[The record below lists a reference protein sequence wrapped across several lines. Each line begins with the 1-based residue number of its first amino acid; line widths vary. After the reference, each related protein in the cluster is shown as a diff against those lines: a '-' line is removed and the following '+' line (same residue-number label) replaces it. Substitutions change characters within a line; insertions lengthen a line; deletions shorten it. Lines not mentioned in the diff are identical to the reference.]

1 MEALGSA
8 ICDGRVKEADLNCVV
23 EELRLPARFFAELTA
38 HLDGIGVVVVPD
50 DVDGHEDNTGFD
62 RDGLSVFLE
71 RVGGHRILTAKEE
84 RDLAAII
91 GVGRLAEQWLAS
103 GRVPEDAIPELQR
116 QARAG
121 DEASNEFVRCN
132 MKLVVSIASKLQ
144 GRGVELEDLIQ
155 EGYFGLAT
163 AIRKFDADL
172 GYKFSTY
179 ATWWIRQAVQRAIA
193 DRGSTIRLPVHMHE
207 RVVRYA
213 AVLRRLHHQFER
225 LPTDKEL
232 ASALEIAQQE
242 LSEIRRASRLRPESL
257 DKPFGDRLRAGDVI
271 ADREV
276 SSPEEAAVTAD
287 MCRAVRSVLGGLSDR
302 NREVIELRFA
312 LADGRVHTLEE
323 VGHRFGLTRERI
335 RQIEVKA
342 LEAMRQP
349 AKARGLQEFV
359 ERSSTAEG
367 VGRTGS
373 VEVTGVAYFSPV
385 AGDDS

>member
-1 MEALGSA
+1 MGALAPA
-8 ICDGRVKEADLNCVV
+8 ICGGRVKEADLHCVV
-23 EELRLPARFFAELTA
+23 EELRLPARFFVELTT
-38 HLDGIGVVVVPD
+38 HLDAIGVTVVAAEIDEGD
-50 DVDGHEDNTGFD
+50 DHTGFD

-71 RVGGHRILTAKEE
+71 RVGGHPILTAKEE

-103 GRVPEDAIPELQR
+103 GQVPQDAIPELQR
-116 QARAG
+116 KVRAG
-121 DEASNEFVRCN
+121 EEASNEFVRCN

-144 GRGVELEDLIQ
+144 RRGVELEDLVQ

-213 AVLRRLHHQFER
+213 TVLRRLHQQLER

-232 ASALEIAQQE
+232 ATALEIAPRE
-242 LSEIRRASRLRPESL
+242 LTEIQRASRLRPESL
-257 DKPFGDRLRAGDVI
+257 DKPFGDRLRAGDMI
-271 ADREV
+271 ADQEA
-276 SSPEEAAVTAD
+276 SSPEDAAVTAD
-287 MCRAVRSVLGGLSDR
+287 ICREVRSVLGVLSDR

-323 VGHRFGLTRERI
+323 ISQRFGLTRERI

-342 LEAMRQP
+342 LETLRQP
-349 AKARGLQEFV
+349 AKARGLREFV
-359 ERSSTAEG
+359 ERSPTAEG
-367 VGRTGS
+367 DGRSVGEKGS
-373 VEVTGVAYFSPV
+373 GVAYFSSV
-385 AGDDS
+385 AGDDG